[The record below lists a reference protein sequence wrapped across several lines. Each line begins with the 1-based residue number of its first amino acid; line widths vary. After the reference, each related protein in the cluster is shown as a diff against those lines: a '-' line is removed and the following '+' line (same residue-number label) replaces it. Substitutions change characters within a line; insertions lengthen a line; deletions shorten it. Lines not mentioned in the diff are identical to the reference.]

1 MAIRQRTWSW
11 KGRER
16 VAWVVDYCDAKGKRR
31 LKTFRTKRAALDWN
45 AGTRIDLK
53 HGTHVAD
60 ADSITIQAA
69 GRPWL
74 ASCDANG
81 LERSTREQYRQH
93 LELHIAPLV
102 GVSKLNKLTL
112 PAVRAFQDRLRE
124 NGRSPELTRKVLT
137 SLGSLV
143 ADAQERGLTARNPV
157 RERKRRSKATARH
170 KKRLVV
176 AVEIPTPGEIR
187 TLLNAS
193 TGRWRAFVATA
204 ALAGLRLSEL
214 RGLAW
219 ADVDFVGATITVSQR
234 ADAWGEL
241 GRPESC
247 CQSPHHPRTAT
258 RGQRAETVEAGM
270 AEG

>member
-1 MAIRQRTWSW
+1 LIVLVRTEGLEPSPGYPLRILRVAQKRDFSNKYGVSRNLVAPLSHFVGTVMAIRQRTWSW

-69 GRPWL
+69 GHLWL
-74 ASCDANG
+74 ASCKTSG

-102 GVSKLNKLTL
+102 GVTKLNKLTL
-112 PAVRAFQDRLRE
+112 PAVRAFQHRLRE

-143 ADAQERGLTARNPV
+143 ADAQERGLTTRNPV
-157 RERKRRSKATARH
+157 ASVSAAARLLRATRSSWLLGWTYRPQAR
-170 KKRLVV
+170 
-176 AVEIPTPGEIR
+176 
-187 TLLNAS
+187 S
-193 TGRWRAFVATA
+193 
-204 ALAGLRLSEL
+204 
-214 RGLAW
+214 
-219 ADVDFVGATITVSQR
+219 
-234 ADAWGEL
+234 
-241 GRPESC
+241 ESC
-247 CQSPHHPRTAT
+247 
-258 RGQRAETVEAGM
+258 
-270 AEG
+270 